1 MPVNRHTAPLG
12 ACVLGLTVALGL
24 AAPVAATQD
33 LPGDLAARLTPA
45 QQRTYIDYRAPRSA
59 FDRDTRT
66 YWSKVEA
73 KRNLRKAKRVMR
85 QDYEAGD
92 YVPTHPPKYLG
103 PELPPDVAKI
113 LAELRPAVEQPP
125 LPGVAEFLAAAKAQ
139 FGFVPKRVSEIEF
152 KRRYAAEALKVGLT
166 KDQVVRV
173 YALETGGLGTYDTLS
188 GINPVTKVGKPAS
201 SALGYSQ
208 LLHANSVGGVAKHGE
223 EFARR
228 MLAMAAAPGASPE
241 RSAELKKKAAIVRRM
256 IRAAR
261 TVPYEWGAH
270 TRFAN
275 TLAGLGIHAIN
286 LDIDLGPWLQ
296 VIKLKSLKDDAV
308 AAGYPKLRGAELE
321 LMNLAGPRTGL
332 EMMTPLGARMPTSNF
347 FSEAAYARNPI
358 VRDKS
363 AAELLALLDQRM
375 EAHLKRAGSIE
386 FAQIFDELTQ
396 RR

>member
-1 MPVNRHTAPLG
+1 MPVNRHTVPLG
-12 ACVLGLTVALGL
+12 ACVLGLALAL
-24 AAPVAATQD
+24 ALTAPVAATQD
-33 LPGDLAARLTPA
+33 LPEDLAARLTPA
-45 QQRTYIDYRAPRSA
+45 QQRAYIDYRAARGA

-85 QDYEAGD
+85 QEYEAGD
-92 YVPTHPPKYLG
+92 YMPTHPPKYLG

-125 LPGVAEFLAAAKAQ
+125 LPGVADFLAAAKAQ

-152 KRRYAAEALKVGLT
+152 KRRYAAEALKVGLS
-166 KDQVVRV
+166 KEQVVRV

-188 GINPVTKVGKPAS
+188 GINPATKLGKPAS

-208 LLHANSVGGVAKHGE
+208 LLHANSVGGIAKHGE
-223 EFARR
+223 EFVRR

-241 RSAELKKKAAIVRRM
+241 RAAELKKKAAIVRRM

-275 TLAGLGIHAIN
+275 TLAGLGIHAVN
-286 LDIDLGPWLQ
+286 LDVDLGT
-296 VIKLKSLKDDAV
+296 V
-308 AAGYPKLRGAELE
+308 AAGDQAQVAQGRCGRGR
-321 LMNLAGPRTGL
+321 P
-332 EMMTPLGARMPTSNF
+332 S
-347 FSEAAYARNPI
+347 
-358 VRDKS
+358 
-363 AAELLALLDQRM
+363 Q
-375 EAHLKRAGSIE
+375 
-386 FAQIFDELTQ
+386 TQ
-396 RR
+396 RRRARAHESRRAAHGARDDDAARRPACRPPTSSARAPMHATRSCATSRRRSCWRFSTSAWRRT